1 MSRRF
6 FVSVSL
12 LLSLASAVG
21 AQEPGLELDADGRLV
36 LHSLPLVLG
45 DDQVRP
51 HLTEGL
57 TTTFLFRIDPKGV
70 RFGEG
75 KPRPGA
81 RIEIRYELWDE
92 VFYVAAGSVDGTLVR
107 RTLESMG
114 ELESWWRSL
123 RLVVSGSDL
132 FASGLDPPRPRE
144 AKVSL
149 DVVPFTQAEQRDA
162 QRWFSETLDEAG
174 KSGAEELADSAD
186 KSPDTLDR
194 TFHLLMATAIQRR
207 ALVSYR
213 WTVPIADGRP
223 EGG

>member
-1 MSRRF
+1 MSRRL

-12 LLSLASAVG
+12 LLSLASAVE
-21 AQEPGLELDADGRLV
+21 AEEPGLELDADGRLV
-36 LHSLPLVLG
+36 LHSLPPVLG
-45 DDQVRP
+45 DDEVRP
-51 HLTEGL
+51 HLTQGL

-70 RFGEG
+70 RFGAG

-92 VFYVAAGSVDGTLVR
+92 VFYVAAGAADGTLVR

-123 RLVVSGSDL
+123 RLVVAASDL
-132 FASGLDPPRPRE
+132 FASGLDPPRE
-144 AKVSL
+144 AKVAL

-194 TFHLLMATAIQRR
+194 TFHLLMATSIQRR

-213 WTVPIADGRP
+213 WIVPIEEGRP
-223 EGG
+223 AGG